1 MKFSIVVPVYKTE
14 QYVAQCVDSI
24 LSQSFTD
31 FELILV
37 DNESPDACPEI
48 CESYAKKDERVRVIH
63 KKHGKAA
70 SARNAGMK
78 AARGEYLCFLD
89 SDDFWVDGQVLFKI
103 NERLIRSNADILE
116 LYYQF
121 YYQSTGK
128 YLLPNETDFSNF
140 DNLSNEE
147 KIAFLI
153 RHDRLNPSAWG
164 MCIKRIFLE
173 KNDGYFNES
182 LVTED
187 IEWCI
192 RLYSHSPSVDALEEA
207 IYVYRK
213 NREGSITSRIGL
225 KNIDD
230 LCAIVEQAPQILN
243 DKSNPIHL
251 TMMNY
256 VTYQSLIAS
265 ASLYRKNTGLIK
277 DERNKLRERLKSF
290 SKEYLKTYSQHPKVK
305 KALIVYRFFG
315 YNVMARVLGFY
326 LNHRG
331 R

>member
-1 MKFSIVVPVYKTE
+1 MRFSIIVPVYKTE
-14 QYVAQCVDSI
+14 KYLPQCVDSI
-24 LSQSFTD
+24 LAQDFKD
-31 FELILV
+31 FELVLV

-48 CESYAKKDERVRVIH
+48 CENYAKVDNRVRVIH
-63 KKHGKAA
+63 KPHGKAA
-70 SARNAGMK
+70 SARNVGMK
-78 AARGEYLCFLD
+78 AAQGEYLCFLD
-89 SDDFWVDGQVLFKI
+89 SDDFWVDGQVLSKI
-103 NERLIRSNADILE
+103 NERLVKSSADILE

-121 YYQSTGK
+121 YYQSTGR
-128 YLLPNETDFSNF
+128 YLLPNETDFSGF
-140 DNLSNEE
+140 DALANEE

-164 MCIKRIFLE
+164 MCIKRTFLE
-173 KNDGYFNES
+173 SNNGYFDED

-192 RLYSHSPSVDALEEA
+192 RLYSHAPKVDALSDA

-213 NREGSITSRIGL
+213 NREGSITSRMGL

-230 LCAIVEQAPQILN
+230 LCGIVENAPQILN
-243 DKSNPIHL
+243 DRLNPIHL

-265 ASLYRKNTGLIK
+265 ASLYRKNTGLTK
-277 DERNKLRERLKSF
+277 EERNKLRERLKSF
-290 SKEYLKTYSQHPKVK
+290 SKGYLKAYSQHPKVK

-315 YNVMARVLGFY
+315 YDVMARVLGFY

>member
-1 MKFSIVVPVYKTE
+1 MKFSIIVPVYKTE
-14 QYVAQCVDSI
+14 QYLTQCVDSI
-24 LSQSFTD
+24 LAQEFKD

-48 CESYAKKDERVRVIH
+48 CENYAKQDKRIRVIH

-70 SARNAGMK
+70 SARNVGMR
-78 AARGEYLCFLD
+78 AAQGEYLCFLD
-89 SDDFWVDGQVLFKI
+89 SDDFWIDGQVLSKI
-103 NERLIRSNADILE
+103 NERLVQSNADILE

-121 YYQSTGK
+121 YYQSTGR
-128 YLLPNETDFSNF
+128 YLLPNKTDFSQF
-140 DNLSNEE
+140 DTLSNEE
-147 KIAFLI
+147 KIGFLI
-153 RHDRLNPSAWG
+153 RNDRLNPSAWG

-173 KNDGYFNES
+173 KCNGYFKED

-192 RLYSHSPSVDALEEA
+192 RLYSHNPQVDALEDA

-213 NREGSITSRIGL
+213 NREGSITSRMGL

-230 LCAIVEQAPQILN
+230 LCGIIEDAPNYLSEK
-243 DKSNPIHL
+243 DNPIHRA
-251 TMMNY
+251 MMHY

-265 ASLYRKNTGLIK
+265 ASLYRKNTGLTKAARKNIK
-277 DERNKLRERLKSF
+277 NRLKVF
-290 SKEYLKTYSQHPKVK
+290 SKQYLKQFDNHPKVK
-305 KALIVYRFFG
+305 KALLVYKVLG
-315 YNVMARVLGFY
+315 YGAMARVLGFY